1 MLVSG
6 PQTKLT
12 SNEKE
17 GILKVVEKGSSR
29 PLISFFTV
37 DKNGNEK
44 SYNYSPE
51 EFKSLNFEKLSLLNK
66 KEFSELDVIIDNEAG
81 SLVQFEND
89 TVPEMFK
96 TGKLVQDFL
105 NEQ

>member
-12 SNEKE
+12 SHEKE

-37 DKNGNEK
+37 DKDGNEK

-51 EFKSLNFEKLSLLNK
+51 EFKGLNFKKLDFLSK
-66 KEFSELDVIIDNEAG
+66 KEFSELDVIIDNENG

-89 TVPEMFK
+89 TVPKMFK